1 MIFFILEAIIT
12 TNSILTDQVSQDS
25 IEKPEEP
32 ARSRHCNSE
41 RICRKRHWGNP
52 GRRRGTM
59 NWSQE
64 NCLIDDHRLTCER
77 WGGDLRLAIGS
88 RLLDAVPAMVSCAH
102 AARHAARQGY
112 FIASLSFA
120 GKEAAFILR
129 TRGHKACCSSQTSSR
144 MPCASIAS
152 TDAAEK
158 CFQQMGTAAENSYL
172 QMG

>member
-12 TNSILTDQVSQDS
+12 ANSISMNQVSQDS

-32 ARSRHCNSE
+32 ARSRHCVSE
-41 RICRKRHWGNP
+41 RICRRRHWGNP
-52 GRRRGTM
+52 GRRRGAM

-77 WGGDLRLAIGS
+77 RGGDLRLAIDS
-88 RLLDAVPAMVSCAH
+88 RLLDAVPTMVSCAH
-102 AARHAARQGY
+102 AARYAARQGY
-112 FIASLSFA
+112 FAASLSFA

>member
-1 MIFFILEAIIT
+1 MIFFLLEAIIT

-41 RICRKRHWGNP
+41 RICRKRHWENP
-52 GRRRGTM
+52 GRRRGAM

-88 RLLDAVPAMVSCAH
+88 RLLDAVPAMVSCAYT
-102 AARHAARQGY
+102 AWHAARQGY
-112 FIASLSFA
+112 FAAHFPLA
-120 GKEAAFILR
+120 GKGLLLFCECERTQCAPLR
-129 TRGHKACCSSQTSSR
+129 ANVQLYALYVHRFHRCRRKMLSANGDC
-144 MPCASIAS
+144 
-152 TDAAEK
+152 
-158 CFQQMGTAAENSYL
+158 G
-172 QMG
+172 

>member
-1 MIFFILEAIIT
+1 MIFFLLEAIIT

-41 RICRKRHWGNP
+41 RICRKSHWGNP
-52 GRRRGTM
+52 GRRRGAM

-112 FIASLSFA
+112 FAASLSFA
-120 GKEAAFILR
+120 GKRGCFYFANER
-129 TRGHKACCSSQTSSR
+129 TQSVLLFANVQPYALCVHRFHRCRRKMLSANGDC
-144 MPCASIAS
+144 
-152 TDAAEK
+152 
-158 CFQQMGTAAENSYL
+158 G
-172 QMG
+172 

>member
-1 MIFFILEAIIT
+1 MIFFLLEAIIT

-32 ARSRHCNSE
+32 ARSRHCVSE
-41 RICRKRHWGNP
+41 RICRRRHWGNL
-52 GRRRGTM
+52 GRRRGAM

-77 WGGDLRLAIGS
+77 RGGDLRLAIVS
-88 RLLDAVPAMVSCAH
+88 RLLDAVPTMVSCAH
-102 AARHAARQGY
+102 AARYAARQGY
-112 FIASLSFA
+112 FAASLSFA

>member
-1 MIFFILEAIIT
+1 MIFFLLEAIIT

-41 RICRKRHWGNP
+41 RICRKRHWGNL
-52 GRRRGTM
+52 GRRGGAR

-88 RLLDAVPAMVSCAH
+88 RLLDVVPTMVSCAH

-112 FIASLSFA
+112 FAASLSFT
-120 GKEAAFILR
+120 GKRGCFYFANER
-129 TRGHKACCSSQTSSR
+129 TQSAPLLANVQPYALYVHR
-144 MPCASIAS
+144 
-152 TDAAEK
+152 
-158 CFQQMGTAAENSYL
+158 FQRCRRKMLSANGDC
-172 QMG
+172 G

>member
-1 MIFFILEAIIT
+1 MIFFLLEAIIT

-41 RICRKRHWGNP
+41 RICRKRHWGDP
-52 GRRRGTM
+52 GRRRGAM

-88 RLLDAVPAMVSCAH
+88 RLLDAVPAMVLCAH

-112 FIASLSFA
+112 FAVSLSFA
-120 GKEAAFILR
+120 GK
-129 TRGHKACCSSQTSSR
+129 RGCFYFANVKGRNAPSSRTSSC
-144 MPCASIAS
+144 MPCTSIAS

>member
-1 MIFFILEAIIT
+1 MIFFLLEAIIT

-41 RICRKRHWGNP
+41 RICRKSHWGNL
-52 GRRRGTM
+52 GRRRGAM

-112 FIASLSFA
+112 FAASLSFA
-120 GKEAAFILR
+120 GKRGCFYFANER
-129 TRGHKACCSSQTSSR
+129 TQSVLLFANVQPYALCVHRFHRCRRKMLSANGDC
-144 MPCASIAS
+144 
-152 TDAAEK
+152 
-158 CFQQMGTAAENSYL
+158 G
-172 QMG
+172 

>member
-1 MIFFILEAIIT
+1 MIFFLLEAIIT

-52 GRRRGTM
+52 GRRRGAM

-112 FIASLSFA
+112 FAASLSFA
-120 GKEAAFILR
+120 GK
-129 TRGHKACCSSQTSSR
+129 RG
-144 MPCASIAS
+144 
-152 TDAAEK
+152 
-158 CFQQMGTAAENSYL
+158 CFY
-172 QMG
+172 

>member
-1 MIFFILEAIIT
+1 MIFFLLEAIIT

-41 RICRKRHWGNP
+41 RICRKRHWENP
-52 GRRRGTM
+52 GRRRGAM

-102 AARHAARQGY
+102 VARHAARQGY
-112 FIASLSFA
+112 FAASLSFA

-129 TRGHKACCSSQTSSR
+129 TKERKAHLSSPTSSR
-144 MPCASIAS
+144 MPCTSIAS

-158 CFQQMGTAAENSYL
+158 CFQQMGTAAENSYF
-172 QMG
+172 

>member
-1 MIFFILEAIIT
+1 MIFFLLEAIIT

-41 RICRKRHWGNP
+41 RICRKRHWGNL
-52 GRRRGTM
+52 GRRGGAM

-88 RLLDAVPAMVSCAH
+88 RLLDAVPAVVSCAH

-112 FIASLSFA
+112 FAAFLYFA
-120 GKEAAFILR
+120 GKRGCFYFANER
-129 TRGHKACCSSQTSSR
+129 TQSAPLLANVQLYALYVHRFHRCRRKLLSANGDC
-144 MPCASIAS
+144 
-152 TDAAEK
+152 
-158 CFQQMGTAAENSYL
+158 G
-172 QMG
+172 

>member
-1 MIFFILEAIIT
+1 MIFFLLEAIIT

-41 RICRKRHWGNP
+41 RICKKRHWGNP
-52 GRRRGTM
+52 GRRRGAM

-88 RLLDAVPAMVSCAH
+88 RLL
-102 AARHAARQGY
+102 
-112 FIASLSFA
+112 
-120 GKEAAFILR
+120 GKR
-129 TRGHKACCSSQTSSR
+129 
-144 MPCASIAS
+144 
-152 TDAAEK
+152 
-158 CFQQMGTAAENSYL
+158 
-172 QMG
+172 

>member
-1 MIFFILEAIIT
+1 MIFFLLEAIIT

-41 RICRKRHWGNP
+41 RICRKRHWGDP
-52 GRRRGTM
+52 GRRRGAM

-88 RLLDAVPAMVSCAH
+88 RLLDAVPTMVLCAH
-102 AARHAARQGY
+102 VARHAARQRY
-112 FIASLSFA
+112 FAAPFPLA
-120 GKEAAFILR
+120 GKRLLLFCECER
-129 TRGHKACCSSQTSSR
+129 TQ
-144 MPCASIAS
+144 CALLANVQLYALYVHRFHRCRRKMLSANG
-152 TDAAEK
+152 D
-158 CFQQMGTAAENSYL
+158 CG
-172 QMG
+172 

>member
-1 MIFFILEAIIT
+1 MIFFLLEAIIT

-52 GRRRGTM
+52 GRRRGAM

-88 RLLDAVPAMVSCAH
+88 RLLDAVPAVVSCAH

-112 FIASLSFA
+112 FAASLSFA

-129 TRGHKACCSSQTSSR
+129 TKERKAHLSSQTSSR
-144 MPCASIAS
+144 MPCTSIAS
-152 TDAAEK
+152 KGVAEK
-158 CFQQMGTAAENSYL
+158 CFQQMGTAAENSYF

>member
-41 RICRKRHWGNP
+41 RICRKRHWGDL
-52 GRRRGTM
+52 GRRRGAM

-88 RLLDAVPAMVSCAH
+88 RLWDAVPAMVSCAH

-112 FIASLSFA
+112 FAAFLSFA
-120 GKEAAFILR
+120 GKRGCFYFANER
-129 TRGHKACCSSQTSSR
+129 TQSAPLLANVQPYALYVHRFHRCRRKLLSANGDC
-144 MPCASIAS
+144 
-152 TDAAEK
+152 
-158 CFQQMGTAAENSYL
+158 G
-172 QMG
+172 

>member
-1 MIFFILEAIIT
+1 MIFFLLEAIIT

-52 GRRRGTM
+52 GRRRGAM

-88 RLLDAVPAMVSCAH
+88 RLLDAVPAMVSCAYT
-102 AARHAARQGY
+102 ARYAARQGY
-112 FIASLSFA
+112 FAAPLQER
-120 GKEAAFILR
+120 EAAFILR
-129 TRGHKACCSSQTSSR
+129 MSSLVR
-144 MPCASIAS
+144 PLH
-152 TDAAEK
+152 
-158 CFQQMGTAAENSYL
+158 F
-172 QMG
+172 